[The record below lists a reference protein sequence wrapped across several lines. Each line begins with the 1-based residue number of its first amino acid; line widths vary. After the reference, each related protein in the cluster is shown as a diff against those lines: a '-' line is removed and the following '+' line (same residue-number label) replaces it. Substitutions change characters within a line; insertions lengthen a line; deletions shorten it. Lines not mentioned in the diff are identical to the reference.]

1 MKILEIR
8 RFLNESSKK
17 VEEDEMTSAILSTAP
32 QGGALEC
39 SDNYAPGDM
48 RVPKSFSKIQK
59 RRKVDEDAEEGI
71 QYLYRYMSI
80 DELSSI
86 LSENAFTN
94 LLDFKEDSNGLQ
106 ENPAGDYPYFKSFTY
121 KLTKD
126 GLNYFMGDGHIICL
140 FSKENMERMTKMNDT
155 KLMKYKFDKGEG
167 ATHEYEYRLF
177 AKQNKVRIDPAQLIR
192 KIVLT
197 KQSGNVELDDIENIL
212 LDLSYA
218 GINAPVEFIPNVLS
232 GKSKKISYK
241 LDENDEIVVLKS

>member
-17 VEEDEMTSAILSTAP
+17 VEEDEMTSAILSMAP

-39 SDNYAPGDM
+39 GDNYAPGDM

-59 RRKVDEDAEEGI
+59 RRKADEDAEEGV

-167 ATHEYEYRLF
+167 AIHEYEYRLF
-177 AKQNKVRIDPAQLIR
+177 AKQNKVRIDPTQLIR